1 MKRFLIIMLAVWV
14 CFPCFI
20 GCSKSKDSRSFEG
33 SQAREGISDMRWNYR
48 YDEYGR
54 VKKIEMPGG
63 RMVQFT
69 YAGSDKGGSVS
80 RIIKETGDAK
90 VVYEYNEQGQCVKM
104 RDPAGSTSYT
114 YDSKKRLS
122 SVQREGSPGISY
134 TFDITGRLQTLSVG
148 EGGLSVKYGY
158 DLLGRLATLSTPKG
172 IITYTYQTK
181 AGRVICTLPNGIR
194 TVLDYQP
201 DGRLKVMAHVDSS
214 NSVIAQ
220 FTYSYH
226 ADGLMEKVVEWTRKG
241 ERTISY
247 EYDNIQRL
255 VMVDDSRL
263 GKTEFSYDKLGNRLS
278 VRVNGQEQDQCT
290 YDWAGRMTKHFGK
303 VCRHDPAYNLTGYGT
318 GAAEPQYEFDGM
330 NSLKTTFRNN
340 TRVDYAYD
348 GEGCLVSRTQQNR
361 QTRFIIDPMS
371 PFWRPVLIKE
381 SDGKETFLVWSGDK
395 LLMSISCNGVQYL
408 LHDYLGSVRCIADQN
423 GAVVSSCDYSP
434 FGVPQ
439 QATRTNGL
447 QPDFAGLFYDQQA
460 GIYLTQARAYDP
472 ATGRFLQIDP
482 KFRIPTGSQKDL
494 SRYAYCGNDPVNFV
508 DHNGLSPV
516 QAQGSDFYEQP
527 LWQTAFASEHE
538 LYMAYAQ
545 AAAMSGNLY
554 LAYWW
559 CFWDTTAEFAWSIPQ
574 NVIRNWSKTFD
585 ASLTSSQRTSGLAK
599 GFGHM
604 ALDIGPGVLESLSVG
619 RVFPKWLA
627 PQKYVPGEGWFKGWH
642 AGSAERAP
650 LQSMPWL
657 RRSVS
662 AENLLEGL
670 TDSNASPYLRNLGLT
685 KMETGWH
692 VGYGADKAW
701 FHAYPSRFWISG
713 NYLPKEMSWL
723 TAGKDLELTAPFSMF
738 NTFRVMSPRGDSG
751 LGGGEGRQKG
761 GLKGGGDYRSD
772 GDSDSNLD
780 KIKKYSFFPPPPPPP
795 PFTVPMGPSKVGG
808 IYLRGADEALKGLGR
823 LKGLAL
829 DENGRLILLSEGG
842 QVVGLPPLRLDDVV
856 TIFRSVYENG
866 APFVSIDPNP
876 KDPEGPTMLVSHD
889 EGTEN
894 TYAGWVLFEADRVMK
909 AYSLGVDNVTRS
921 KVATKIPGYQSVF
934 DMGFSNTTA
943 GSQEPIWERFWIVPA
958 EVRRYQTANKRLSL
972 FDVPLK
978 VNTQRMILRGGKLEP
993 AGGQEPSL
1001 AARTFSSWFTKS
1013 YDLIAQESRSNP
1025 VRGSSMQSPVAVF
1038 TELRRIALIAA
1049 LAESLR
1055 DQGVSLPSWMQD
1067 YPVSPFPV
1075 PVTTPA
1081 ITVESSRTETRKV
1094 AQGSGVQTIK
1104 STWKQRIYGGVN
1116 LAPADRDVKVLKG
1129 SPDAERLLPVVS
1141 QKMAAVPTLTPAV
1154 VSVNKQTYQA
1164 VALPGEDTSDLGA
1177 NQLLETDLVVP
1188 VQRGST
1194 ITLQREFNSFFQPS
1208 DVLGHGWTLN
1218 MPYLK
1223 KIRRP
1228 VIRTGDESLFQE
1240 SFQLLSP
1247 LGSYEESFREIRYV
1261 PEVNGKIMVPQ
1272 KTELILGLAD
1282 TKETEIGITT
1292 KAMIFR
1298 DGRQWHFDAAGY
1310 LVAQIEKPSMVIYR
1324 RDGSHRIARIE
1335 GWYGKDLRSDIRI
1348 DYDKQGRLISAKG
1361 SNKDKVE
1368 YSYDALGQLSSVKA
1382 DGRKIEYGYAHGL
1395 VTSVRLNGNEV
1406 RGYAYDRQG
1415 RLLEESQPVN
1425 MKRTYSY
1432 NDRQVTATVNRTSD
1446 ISEYNSSM
1454 RPVKRQYSDG
1464 TLVQWQYPGNDR
1476 IETTIT
1482 SPNGERHQVI
1492 TTADGRHTAWR
1503 MPDGEE
1509 WSEDYDAAG
1518 RVVAIKEADRTVM
1531 QQQWYPNGLA
1541 AATLFEEFALR
1552 PHYSEDNI
1560 LENMLITPPGNQ
1572 QEFKEW
1578 LEIAYDGQGNPCKIA
1593 DYTGAVTSI
1602 GYDKDGL
1609 PVSYS
1614 SDQGNIQM
1622 ERDAEGRVKTIET
1635 SWGIKQKYGYDD
1647 KTGMVKEIKLVS
1659 GREKAGIEFEQGRPV
1674 SMKLFNGGEYR
1685 IDYYDSGSRQLK
1697 EVNTPN
1703 DVGMQY
1709 WYDQKGRLA
1718 TIHCNGTYALKFTY
1732 DDKGRLTSLAQVPLL
1747 AGK

>member
-482 KFRIPTGSQKDL
+482 KFRIPKGSLKDL
-494 SRYAYCGNDPVNFV
+494 SRYAYCGNDPVNYS
-508 DHNGLSPV
+508 DKNGSQSEWVWGPENWAWQILNKPGQILDASYAKQYYAKQSELSITSGNPNWGFSGIKAV
-516 QAQGSDFYEQP
+516 GFDLIGGYIPGEPANQGQG
-527 LWQTAFASEHE
+527 
-538 LYMAYAQ
+538 YAQ
-545 AAAMSGNLY
+545 AIWALGLSSEFNIIFGGLGMGRTIGSTFINASEGNYIDACLDSISLGGSIAGIESQNLKYNSYLQSDNQFTFGYGLPKIMIISNRLKKESDIISVVDYGLAAKRTWDNTTKNWAGSNISPFMSNKSQNLSGNAKQY
-554 LAYWW
+554 S
-559 CFWDTTAEFAWSIPQ
+559 ENQ
-574 NVIRNWSKTFD
+574 
-585 ASLTSSQRTSGLAK
+585 SL
-599 GFGHM
+599 
-604 ALDIGPGVLESLSVG
+604 PSL
-619 RVFPKWLA
+619 K
-627 PQKYVPGEGWFKGWH
+627 
-642 AGSAERAP
+642 
-650 LQSMPWL
+650 
-657 RRSVS
+657 RSVV
-662 AENLLEGL
+662 
-670 TDSNASPYLRNLGLT
+670 RLGRIQDYY
-685 KMETGWH
+685 TG
-692 VGYGADKAW
+692 
-701 FHAYPSRFWISG
+701 
-713 NYLPKEMSWL
+713 
-723 TAGKDLELTAPFSMF
+723 
-738 NTFRVMSPRGDSG
+738 
-751 LGGGEGRQKG
+751 
-761 GLKGGGDYRSD
+761 
-772 GDSDSNLD
+772 
-780 KIKKYSFFPPPPPPP
+780 PPPPPPP
-795 PFTVPMGPSKVGG
+795 PPPPAAMSPSNVGG
-808 IYLRGADEALKGLGR
+808 IYLRGAGEALKNLGQ

-829 DENGRLILLSEGG
+829 DENGRLILLSEGSKE
-842 QVVGLPPLRLDDVV
+842 VGLPPLHLDDVV

-876 KDPEGPTMLVSHD
+876 KDPEGPTMIVRHD
-889 EGTEN
+889 EGTER

-958 EVRRYQTANKRLSL
+958 EVRRYQTANNRLSL

-993 AGGQEPSL
+993 AGGQKPSL

-1038 TELRRIALIAA
+1038 TELRRIALITA

-1154 VSVNKQTYQA
+1154 VSVNKQIYQA

-1368 YSYDALGQLSSVKA
+1368 YSYDALGQLSNVKA

-1647 KTGMVKEIKLVS
+1647 KTGIVKEIKLVS